1 MQILRVGKPN
11 LRYNVPLLNPE
22 TKFFL
27 DGVEFHPDEKQYQE
41 AYIGIAPKKNKFGEY
56 EFVEGVLLV
65 VDEEKLRDTESSR
78 DANPD
83 SSTDADAIK
92 KNKAIRKKRL
102 KLYEDFIGGKKTWA
116 ELLATPEEQGGF
128 GVTDVELWLHNEAK
142 TTVSTLETPKP
153 KGTQTGLVFSR
164 GGQ

>member
-11 LRYNVPLLNPE
+11 LRYNIPFLSPT

-41 AYIGIAPKKNKFGEY
+41 SYIGIAPKKNKFGEY
-56 EFVEGVLLV
+56 EFVEGILLV
-65 VDEEKLRDTESSR
+65 VDEERLRDTESSR
-78 DANPD
+78 DANPEVP
-83 SSTDADAIK
+83 TDAEAIK
-92 KNKAIRKKRL
+92 KNKAMRKKRL
-102 KLYEDFIGGKKTWA
+102 KKYEDYVGGKQTWA

-128 GVTDVELWLHNEAK
+128 GITDVEVWLHNEAK
-142 TTVSTLETPKP
+142 GTVSTLENPKP
-153 KGTQTGLVFSR
+153 QGKTTGLVFSR